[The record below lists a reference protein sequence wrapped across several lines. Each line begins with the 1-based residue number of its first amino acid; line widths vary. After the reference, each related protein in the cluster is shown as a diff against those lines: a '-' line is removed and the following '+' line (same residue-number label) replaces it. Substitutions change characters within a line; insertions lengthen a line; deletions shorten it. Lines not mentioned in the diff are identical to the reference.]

1 MVGSERSGDICE
13 GVGGIYKAW
22 THPSGGVGGT
32 WEVGDTHGTV
42 GDTVGAY
49 LAILPVLDVLLPVEE
64 PIRDLVLPRVL
75 HDGDDPL
82 HLPGK
87 GTRDK

>member
-1 MVGSERSGDICE
+1 MKALGASTRLGDIRR
-13 GVGGIYKAW
+13 
-22 THPSGGVGGT
+22 GGVGGT
-32 WEVGDTHGTV
+32 WDTQGTV

-49 LAILPVLDVLLPVEE
+49 LTILPVLDVLLPVEE

-82 HLPGK
+82 HLPGE